1 VRYLCDI
8 DEDDNST
15 RYLILVADS
24 GMDRLVL
31 EVLAKVLIGEMGE
44 INRLYIPVLS
54 DDYENQVLVELR
66 DELRERLLE
75 TNLN

>member
-1 VRYLCDI
+1 MRYLCDI